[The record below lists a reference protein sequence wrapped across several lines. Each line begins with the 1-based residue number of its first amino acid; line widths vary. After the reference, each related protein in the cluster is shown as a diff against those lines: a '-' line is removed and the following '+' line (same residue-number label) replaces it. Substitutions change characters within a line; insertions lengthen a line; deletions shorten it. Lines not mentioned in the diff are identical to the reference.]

1 MVQEQKNRIER
12 IIVRTSFILECLG
25 NALRRKWN
33 WKRYEGGGARLTDTG
48 VCVGVGERQREQGSQ
63 RLWGK
68 QNIEGICRVERKPLC
83 LGSLD
88 WRCP

>member
-33 WKRYEGGGARLTDTG
+33 WKRYEEEEPGLQTWAY
-48 VCVGVGERQREQGSQ
+48 V
-63 RLWGK
+63 
-68 QNIEGICRVERKPLC
+68 
-83 LGSLD
+83 
-88 WRCP
+88 